1 MKTIQ
6 KEYQITEIINY
17 EKKDMIPLIDER
29 IKFYEKQKQCHV
41 CEKGFFRKEK
51 DKFKH
56 KKSEIIVIILEN
68 LEQLLIE
75 FAI

>member
-1 MKTIQ
+1 
-6 KEYQITEIINY
+6 
-17 EKKDMIPLIDER
+17 MIPLIDEE

-75 FAI
+75 FGI